1 MEIARGKPRE
11 TQRNTKYLAICEQY
25 GLMRGLPRGEGY
37 RRLGCTEDADPN
49 HYPYMLTK
57 HKGTVKNDGDN
68 TARCTQKACIQRHT
82 SPPRRA
88 AKAGNPSGK
97 NGNQTEPRAA
107 QQREKSGQRWE
118 CPKILWKRLDKLSD
132 TPRRP
137 QKRQQQLNSLYP
149 ATSSTH
155 PSKSAIET
163 ASSRVNRP
171 LAVRR
176 NAER

>member
-1 MEIARGKPRE
+1 MHPE
-11 TQRNTKYLAICEQY
+11 NL
-25 GLMRGLPRGEGY
+25 
-37 RRLGCTEDADPN
+37 
-49 HYPYMLTK
+49 H
-57 HKGTVKNDGDN
+57 
-68 TARCTQKACIQRHT
+68 
-82 SPPRRA
+82 SPPYRTLPDEQQSRKPIRKKWKSNEARA
-88 AKAGNPSGK
+88 
-97 NGNQTEPRAA
+97 T
-107 QQREKSGQRWE
+107 QQREKKRLAMGIL
-118 CPKILWKRLDKLSD
+118 KILWERPDKLSY

-155 PSKSAIET
+155 PSKSVMET